1 MPGDERGATRRA
13 TLLGVVVGEHHA
25 FFRDAVDTGRL
36 VAHQAMR
43 IGADVRLPDGA
54 GRPVRLRAHQRHHRR
69 THGEHPAAA
78 ARRAHRAD
86 HRGAAV
92 ERHTEGFQITAH
104 DMAGFGSVAGQCEAE
119 AVEQLSVYIDGADEI
134 TPDLTLL
141 KGRGYDLVREKLLAR
156 AARKF
161 IVIADE
167 SKIVKNIGDNFPVP
181 SEVHPFAWELVKNV
195 LMKKGTGDIR
205 INAAKDGYAITSCG
219 NFVLDFN
226 FAEKSSENL
235 NNLLSLTPGI
245 VEHGIFYNLAHGA
258 LISHNGNVRE
268 IWRS

>member
-1 MPGDERGATRRA
+1 MSQPNWTDAIGKNLIKDIKLTIGNGVIYDSSQDKNKEEKLNVRA
-13 TLLGVVVGEHHA
+13 VSSSVVSMMKAKEAGLPLLSM
-25 FFRDAVDTGRL
+25 D
-36 VAHQAMR
+36 
-43 IGADVRLPDGA
+43 
-54 GRPVRLRAHQRHHRR
+54 
-69 THGEHPAAA
+69 
-78 ARRAHRAD
+78 
-86 HRGAAV
+86 
-92 ERHTEGFQITAH
+92 QIKEI
-104 DMAGFGSVAGQCEAE
+104 D
-119 AVEQLSVYIDGADEI
+119 LYIDGADEI

-156 AARKF
+156 SAKKF

-167 SKIVKNIGDNFPVP
+167 SKIVKNIGDNFPIP

-226 FAEKSSENL
+226 FAEKTSEAL

>member
-1 MPGDERGATRRA
+1 MNDKE
-13 TLLGVVVGEHHA
+13 
-25 FFRDAVDTGRL
+25 L
-36 VAHQAMR
+36 VAHQALQYVSENMIVGLGTGSTANYFIDALAKR
-43 IGADVRLPDGA
+43 NRDEKLNVRAVSSSVVSMIKAKEAGLPLLA
-54 GRPVRLRAHQRHHRR
+54 M
-69 THGEHPAAA
+69 E
-78 ARRAHRAD
+78 
-86 HRGAAV
+86 
-92 ERHTEGFQITAH
+92 QIKEI
-104 DMAGFGSVAGQCEAE
+104 DLYV
-119 AVEQLSVYIDGADEI
+119 DGADEI
-134 TPDLTLL
+134 TSDLTLL

-156 AARKF
+156 SAKKF

-167 SKIVKNIGDNFPVP
+167 SKIVKNIGDNFAIP
-181 SEVHPFAWELVKNV
+181 SEVHPFAWDLIKNV
-195 LMKKGTGDIR
+195 LIKKGTGDIR

-226 FAEKSSENL
+226 FSEKSSENL